1 LWTPKKGGSIYRQE
15 VHMNGSK
22 QRRAYTPEFKAEVVT
37 LIYSSDKSI
46 AQLCRELDVP
56 ETTVHKWV
64 HQAEVDAGER
74 VGLTTSERDEL
85 TQLRRKVRTLEEE
98 HVILK
103 KALAFF
109 ARETR

>member
-1 LWTPKKGGSIYRQE
+1 
-15 VHMNGSK
+15 MDGSK

-37 LIYSSDKSI
+37 LIHSSDKSI
-46 AQLCRELDVP
+46 AQLCRDLDLA

-64 HQAEVDAGER
+64 HQAKVDAGER
-74 VGLTTSERDEL
+74 MGLPTSERDEL
-85 TQLRRKVRTLEEE
+85 TRLRRKVCTLEEE

>member
-37 LIYSSDKSI
+37 LIGSSDKSV

-56 ETTVHKWV
+56 ETTVHKWLD
-64 HQAEVDAGER
+64 HARVDAGER
-74 VGLTTSERDEL
+74 VVLTTSEHDEL
-85 TQLRRKVRTLEEE
+85 IRLRRKVCTLEEQQL
-98 HVILK
+98 ILK

-109 ARETR
+109 ARET